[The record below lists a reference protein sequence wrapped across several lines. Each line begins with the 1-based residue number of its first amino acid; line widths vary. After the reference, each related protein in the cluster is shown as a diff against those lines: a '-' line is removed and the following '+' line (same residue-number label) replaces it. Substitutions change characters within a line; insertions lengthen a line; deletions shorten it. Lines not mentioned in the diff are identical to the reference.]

1 MRVGIIVA
9 LSKELELL
17 KPLLENMRV
26 IDNNGIKFY
35 CGNMGNHRIAAMQ
48 CGVGK
53 VNAAIGT
60 VTMIDN
66 YNPELIINTGVA
78 GGVNKIVN
86 IMDLVVGSQVCYH
99 DVWCGGFDD
108 TVSYGQMQGLPLYFD
123 GAASVIEKIH
133 DDPHIHCGLIVSG
146 DQFIDNIEDINKIME
161 HFPQALAVDMESG
174 AIAHTCHVRKV
185 PFVSMRIISDSPGA
199 SHDNSQQYS
208 DFWVDAP
215 AHTLATVKE
224 LLQKLDK

>member
-1 MRVGIIVA
+1 MRIGIIVA

-17 KPLLENMRV
+17 KPLLENMRI

-35 CGNMGNHRIAAMQ
+35 CGTVGHHRIAAMQ

-66 YNPELIINTGVA
+66 YNPQLIINTGVA
-78 GGVNKIVN
+78 GGVNKDVC

-133 DDPHIHCGLIVSG
+133 DDPHVHCGLIVSG
-146 DQFIDNIEDINKIME
+146 DQFIDNIEDINKIRS

-185 PFVSMRIISDSPGA
+185 PFVSMRVISDSPGA
-199 SHDNSQQYS
+199 GNDNSQEYS

-215 AHTLATVKE
+215 AHTLEVVKE

>member
-1 MRVGIIVA
+1 MRIGIIVA

-17 KPLLENMRV
+17 KPQLENLR
-26 IDNNGIKFY
+26 IIEKNNITFY
-35 CGNMGNHRIAAMQ
+35 CGTIGNHKIAAMQ

-60 VTMIDN
+60 LTMIDS
-66 YNPELIINTGVA
+66 YSPQLIINTGVA
-78 GGVNKIVN
+78 GGASDKVS

-123 GAASVIEKIH
+123 GAAAVIEKIH
-133 DDPHIHCGLIVSG
+133 EDPHLHCGLIVSG
-146 DQFIDNIEDINKIME
+146 DQFIDNIDDINKIKS

-174 AIAHTCHVRKV
+174 AIAHTCHVRKT

-199 SHDNSQQYS
+199 NRNNSQEYS

-215 AHTLATVKE
+215 AHTLAVVKD
-224 LLQKLDK
+224 LLQQLD